1 MSEPVVPPGKP
12 IKLVIWDLDDARW
25 TGAAAEPPRA
35 AIAALDERGILQSV
49 IGRTPAPPGAP
60 GWMARLEQLG
70 VADYLLCPRPELGDA
85 GDAAAAVRDIVHAL
99 NLHLDATL
107 VVGDRAAGA
116 LCEAV
121 PELRTIAPADVD
133 RLVAD
138 PLIGPSLA
146 GIEPRPRRLIYR
158 EEQARTAAQR
168 AFRGSLQEFAATL
181 AMRITLAPAAAA
193 DLPRLRELVN
203 RSNQLGVTCSDSEL
217 EELCS
222 APERACLLVAL
233 EDRFGDCG
241 KVGLAVVELGCA
253 EWTLRLLQF
262 SCRVLPRGV
271 DAIVLGWILRQ
282 ASAAG
287 VALVTEVV
295 PTSKNH
301 AAIEAYQ
308 RAGFTEIERRGERRV
323 LAHDLAGLP
332 PAPSW
337 VTVTYEPP
345 RRPGEDRPHGAPARC

>member
-12 IKLVIWDLDDARW
+12 IKLVIWDLDDLRW
-25 TGAAAEPPRA
+25 ADAGGEPPREV
-35 AIAALDERGILQSV
+35 ITALDERGILQSV
-49 IGRTPAPPGAP
+49 IARGEPGSP
-60 GWMARLEQLG
+60 WPSRLERLG
-70 VADYLLCPRPELGDA
+70 VAEYFLCPQLDVRDA
-85 GDAAAAVRDIVHAL
+85 SAAPAAVRDIARAL

-107 VVGDRAAGA
+107 VVGDAAARA

-121 PELRTIAPADVD
+121 PELRAIAPAAAG

-138 PLIGPSLA
+138 PLIGPSLI

-158 EEQARTAAQR
+158 EDHARTQAQR
-168 AFRGSLQEFAATL
+168 AFPGSLQEFAATL
-181 AMRITLAPAAAA
+181 AMRITLAPATAS

-203 RSNQLGVTCSDSEL
+203 RSNQLGITCSDSEL
-217 EELCS
+217 EELRS
-222 APERACLLVAL
+222 SPERACLLIAL

-295 PTSKNH
+295 PTSKNQ

-323 LAHDLAGLP
+323 LAHDLAALP

-345 RRPGEDRPHGAPARC
+345 PRLREDRRDGAPARC